1 MNRRII
7 LSVFLTAL
15 IVGGGFYIYHKL
27 SKERIKVEKE
37 VEYFPVYG
45 PDKNGMNIEVNFY
58 VEIPDNLSVIEKLR
72 ILADKLSRFEFNLP
86 IEVLSIG
93 EENYKK
99 IAIINLLEYKWN
111 SESSELKDSSDSAGI
126 SWHFDYFQGST
137 GGFFTTKTLIETF
150 LQEDYSGEWI
160 DGVEFY
166 YEGKS
171 ISNDWDHISLS
182 GTIYRKKK
190 GPKN

>member
-1 MNRRII
+1 MNRKVII
-7 LSVFLTAL
+7 AVIITAL
-15 IVGGGFYIYHKL
+15 LVGGGAYLWNMMAIKGMKVD
-27 SKERIKVEKE
+27 KEFEF
-37 VEYFPVYG
+37 FPVYG
-45 PDKNGMNIEVNFY
+45 PDREAMNAEINFY
-58 VEIPDNLSVIEKLR
+58 VRIPKNLPAIEKLK
-72 ILADKLSRFEFNLP
+72 ILADKLSRFKFGLP
-86 IEVLSIG
+86 IEVLRVKEQKG
-93 EENYKK
+93 RK
-99 IAIINLLEYKWN
+99 IAVINLLEHKETDIN
-111 SESSELKDSSDSAGI
+111 SELTWRSV
-126 SWHFDYFQGST
+126 YFQGST

-182 GTIYRKKK
+182 GTIYRKEK